1 MGDNLLVQQQDSKL
15 CITEI
20 DFDNA
25 TLEELKEIRKEID
38 DIIIYKETL
47 KNRLKI
53 FDDKL
58 KIEKNNKKQAML
70 KEIEDEIAKE
80 KKKLLK
86 IRKIE
91 EDEETEE
98 EEEEEEEAIIYNK
111 KTPKGKPAKRGR
123 PKKQ

>member
-1 MGDNLLVQQQDSKL
+1 MENNQLVQQDSKL

-25 TLEELKEIRKEID
+25 TLEELKEIKKEIE

-47 KNRLKI
+47 KNRLTI
-53 FDDKL
+53 FESKL
-58 KIEKNNKKQAML
+58 KEEKENKKQAML

-98 EEEEEEEAIIYNK
+98 TEEEEEAVVYNK
-111 KTPKGKPAKRGR
+111 KNPKGRPVKRGR
-123 PKKQ
+123 PKK